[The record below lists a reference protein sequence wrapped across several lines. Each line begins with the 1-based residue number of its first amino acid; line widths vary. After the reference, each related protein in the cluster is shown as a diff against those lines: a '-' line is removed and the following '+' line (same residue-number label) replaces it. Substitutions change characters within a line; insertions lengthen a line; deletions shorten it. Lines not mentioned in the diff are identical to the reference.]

1 MSTQLALDGLDAA
14 QTASLTER
22 QAQALAII
30 RSRAPLR
37 SEDLGAALR
46 ELRGLRESGA
56 EFDAG
61 NGRAVA
67 EALHAKGLVRYV
79 RRSGWV
85 PAEWKAKRGG
95 YDPTTAP
102 LPEGF

>member
-1 MSTQLALDGLDAA
+1 MSQLALDGFDPA

-30 RSRAPLR
+30 RSRAPIR
-37 SEDLGAALR
+37 SEDLGATLR

-61 NGRAVA
+61 NGREVA
-67 EALHAKGLVRYV
+67 EALHREKLVRYV
-79 RRSGWV
+79 RREGWV
-85 PAEWKAKRGG
+85 PVGHRKAGPPSG
-95 YDPTTAP
+95 MLAP
-102 LPEGF
+102 DEALPF